1 MVSALLHFPIH
12 GIVGTINSNQNHPKP
27 NKRSVRLPNIYST
40 WGIHEAHFFFFKS
53 TDIYKGHFSKI
64 LYAVTLISA
73 EGEDKAEQTRDY

>member
-1 MVSALLHFPIH
+1 MCGYQIY
-12 GIVGTINSNQNHPKP
+12 IVRGGFTKHS
-27 NKRSVRLPNIYST
+27 
-40 WGIHEAHFFFFKS
+40 FFFFKS